1 MTEKDMKKLTR
12 YQLLELLIAQST
24 RVEELQTQLEQTQA
38 KLDSRDIQMTVIG
51 SIAEASLQLSGVM
64 EAAQKAA
71 DLYLAAVQDRI
82 AAMEA
87 DAAKKA
93 EQMLQEA
100 QKQARQI
107 LREAE
112 EAARQRNLSD
122 GMNDL

>member
-24 RVEELQTQLEQTQA
+24 RVEELQAQLEQTQA

-93 EQMLQEA
+93 EQILQEA

>member
-1 MTEKDMKKLTR
+1 MKKLTR

-24 RVEELQTQLEQTQA
+24 RVEELQAQLEQTQA

-100 QKQARQI
+100 QEKARQI